1 MTCEPTLSAGPPAAS
16 AVTLASVTQVVFPNV
31 SATGASS
38 ARVEEF
44 LLQEAGVAGLSGTAF
59 GTYGEG
65 YLRFSYANS
74 VEAIQEALGAVAAAL
89 PRLEG

>member
-1 MTCEPTLSAGPPAAS
+1 M
-16 AVTLASVTQVVFPNV
+16 
-31 SATGASS
+31 
-38 ARVEEF
+38 
-44 LLQEAGVAGLSGTAF
+44 AGLSGTAF
-59 GTYGEG
+59 GKHGEG